1 MLNNTMKKN
10 ILLFFIALSYNLSAQ
25 DTLLFRDSNTQLV
38 IIKEIS
44 TDNIKYTRFDFQD
57 GPSYILSKDSI
68 NEIRFFS
75 GLKENFSSYKSKSAI
90 NPYLKKPTAR
100 GESIERIDIDGNRY
114 HYKGETYRYREISE
128 IAFNKCDNKELV
140 QLMNQKTNN
149 QILYGVSFIG
159 IPITVV
165 GVVTCVIGAYDM
177 MWGGSSDFLKAGALI
192 TAGGLITLSLNTY
205 SHSRIK
211 YLNKKIVKVYN
222 ESF

>member
-1 MLNNTMKKN
+1 MQNNTMKKN

-25 DTLLFRDSNTQLV
+25 DNLLFRDSNTLLV

-44 TDNIKYTRFDFQD
+44 ADNIKYTRFDFQD

-68 NEIRFFS
+68 NEIRFFT
-75 GLKENFSSYKSKSAI
+75 GLKESFLTYKS
-90 NPYLKKPTAR
+90 NTALDARTNHRPPR
-100 GESIERIDIDGNRY
+100 GESIERIDLDGNQY

-140 QLMNQKTNN
+140 QLMNQKINN
-149 QILYGVSFIG
+149 QVLYGVSFIG

-177 MWGGSSDFLKAGALI
+177 LWGGSGDFLKAGALI
-192 TAGGLITLSLNTY
+192 TAGGLITLSVNTY